1 MASSSS
7 IYESSFQVKDNVHTD
22 RVKTQGQALRYLIP
36 VLGILLL
43 VWLVLRTGT
52 ATVLQEVKTIGWWG
66 FGLVLLL
73 GGLSHLIKTWS
84 WRLTFLCDIR
94 NVSFARTLG
103 LRLISEAIAILGLPG
118 QVLGEAARVSLLG
131 SDVPLANSI
140 SSVTLDRGLYILTS
154 AIVSIAGMIAAVLL
168 LSLSHTWRVYALLSA
183 LGSAVL
189 LTACGLAIG
198 KRWPLFSGVARAIGR
213 LGWIKPWLDG
223 KQSVIEAAEKN
234 LFDFFHKAPGIFWGS
249 LVLNLA
255 SHATAILEVYVL
267 LYFMGTRKSLMV
279 ALVVEALTKLINVVG
294 TLNPGNVGTFEGGN
308 MIVDRLIHISGGAG
322 LTIALCRR
330 VRILFWAAIG
340 AICLTVM
347 SKSHQ
352 RQMVPTE
359 ATAFPNGSDPLLS

>member
-1 MASSSS
+1 M
-7 IYESSFQVKDNVHTD
+7 
-22 RVKTQGQALRYLIP
+22 KTRQTLRYLVP

-52 ATVLQEVKTIGWWG
+52 STVLQEIKTIGWWG

-84 WRLTFLCDIR
+84 WRLSFQCDIR
-94 NVSFARTLG
+94 NISFARTLG

-131 SDVPLANSI
+131 SDVPMANSI
-140 SSVTLDRGLYILTS
+140 SSVTLDRGLYIVTS
-154 AIVSIAGMIAAVLL
+154 AVVSFAGMIAAVFL

-189 LTACGLAIG
+189 LTALGVAIG
-198 KRWPLFSGVARAIGR
+198 KRWPVFSGVARAIGQ
-213 LGWIKPWLDG
+213 LGWTKTWLDG
-223 KQSVIEAAEKN
+223 KQSVIEAAESN
-234 LFDFFHKAPGIFWGS
+234 LFDFFHKTPGVFWGS

-255 SHATAILEVYVL
+255 SHATAILEVYIL
-267 LYFMGTRKSLMV
+267 LFFMGTRKSLMV

-308 MIVDRLIHISGGAG
+308 MIVARLIHVSGGAG

-330 VRILFWAAIG
+330 ARILFWAAIG
-340 AICLTVM
+340 ALCLTVM
-347 SKSHQ
+347 SKSAQHKLVHAEAS
-352 RQMVPTE
+352 VPS
-359 ATAFPNGSDPLLS
+359 NGPDLFLSRML

>member
-22 RVKTQGQALRYLIP
+22 RVKTQGQALRYLVP

-52 ATVLQEVKTIGWWG
+52 AAVLQEIKTIGWWG
-66 FGLVLLL
+66 FGVVLLL

-84 WRLTFLCDIR
+84 WRLTFLCEIR
-94 NVSFARTLG
+94 NISFARTLG

-131 SDVPLANSI
+131 SDVPMANSI
-140 SSVTLDRGLYILTS
+140 SSVTLDRGLYIVTS
-154 AIVSIAGMIAAVLL
+154 AIVCLAGMITAVLL
-168 LSLSHTWRVYALLSA
+168 LSLSHTWRLYALLFA
-183 LGSAVL
+183 LGSAAL
-189 LTACGLAIG
+189 LAACGAAIR
-198 KRWPLFSGVARAIGR
+198 KRWPVFSGAARAIGR
-213 LGWIKPWLDG
+213 LPRIKVWMDG
-223 KQSVIEAAEKN
+223 KQSLIEAAEDN
-234 LFDFFHKAPGIFWGS
+234 LFDLYHKMPGMFWGS

-308 MIVDRLIHISGGAG
+308 MIVARLIHISGGAG

-347 SKSHQ
+347 SKSAQ
-352 RQMVPTE
+352 RKLVRADASVP
-359 ATAFPNGSDPLLS
+359 ANGSDLLLS